1 MAAAVYLLCAL
12 TSLGCTIL
20 LWRAWHARRV
30 PLLLWSAAAFACF
43 TLNNILL
50 VLDRLVVGADRS
62 LLVERSVPLLLGVA
76 LFVYGLV
83 WES

>member
-12 TSLGCTIL
+12 TSFGCTAL
-20 LWRAWHARRV
+20 LWRAWRTSRV
-30 PLLLWSAAAFACF
+30 PLLLWSALAFACF

-50 VLDRLVVGADRS
+50 VVDHLLLPARD
-62 LLVERSVPLLLGVA
+62 LLVERSVPLVLGLA

>member
-12 TSLGCTIL
+12 TSLGCTLL
-20 LWRAWHARRV
+20 LWRGWRARRV

-50 VLDRLVVGADRS
+50 VLDRLVVENRS
-62 LLVERSVPLLLGVA
+62 LLVERSVPLLLGIA